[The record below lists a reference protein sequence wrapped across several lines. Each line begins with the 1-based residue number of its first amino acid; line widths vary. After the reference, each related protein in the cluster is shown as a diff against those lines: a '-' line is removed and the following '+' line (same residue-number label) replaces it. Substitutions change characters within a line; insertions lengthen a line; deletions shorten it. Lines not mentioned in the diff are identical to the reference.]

1 MKWGILILVVLGVV
15 AAACAAMLVG
25 ALGTGSSATAKPSP
39 GIEVAVAKRSL
50 PAMTVVTLE
59 HVAKQAVPKNDL
71 PQGQGQLA
79 NPTRIIGRV
88 LSVPVVEGQVLT
100 ESCFVSEGTGAQLA
114 AAIPEGMRAFT
125 LSLNSRSLPD
135 RLLLYPGCVVDVLFS
150 FKLSSRNPLGEAG
163 CLTILSAVQVLV
175 VQGDSVVSNPED
187 KEGKTSRAGGGL
199 QVTLLLDQK
208 QTEALQVLADNGSI
222 SLVIR
227 NPLDKTKG
235 DMQTMV
241 LSQGQLARLSSLLTA
256 EGVAVPQK
264 ERELRDWLAAE
275 ILRPKDPNSP
285 EGHLT
290 PERAEPGDNSSAPAP
305 IPQPRPEEP
314 LPTPR
319 NPRWGVEVIRGRET
333 KTEEFDVQRSDNSG
347 QNGEK

>member
-1 MKWGILILVVLGVV
+1 M
-15 AAACAAMLVG
+15 
-25 ALGTGSSATAKPSP
+25 
-39 GIEVAVAKRSL
+39 
-50 PAMTVVTLE
+50 
-59 HVAKQAVPKNDL
+59 
-71 PQGQGQLA
+71 A
-79 NPTRIIGRV
+79 NPSRVIGRV

-125 LSLNSRSLPD
+125 LSLSSKSLPD

-150 FKLSSRNPLGEAG
+150 FKMSSRNPLGEAG
-163 CLTILSAVQVLV
+163 CLTILSGIQVLV
-175 VQGDSVVSNPED
+175 VQGDSVVSNPDEEKD
-187 KEGKTSRAGGGL
+187 SNARRSTSGM

-256 EGVAVPQK
+256 EGVAEPQR
-264 ERELRDWLAAE
+264 ERELQDWLATQ
-275 ILRPKDPNSP
+275 ILGAKDANEAPQGN
-285 EGHLT
+285 GV
-290 PERAEPGDNSSAPAP
+290 SSAPAP
-305 IPQPRPEEP
+305 VPQPRFEEP
-314 LPTPR
+314 SPSR
-319 NPRWGVEVIRGRET
+319 SNPRWGVEVIRGKES
-333 KTEEFDVQRSDNSG
+333 KTEELDVSTNEATPGANQA
-347 QNGEK
+347 K